1 MVGSGLGG
9 AGELDLHDLA
19 ARKEDVVMQKIGKTR
34 E

>member
-19 ARKEDVVMQKIGKTR
+19 ARKEELEIQKIGKTR
-34 E
+34 K